1 MLNIFKNYKQKQE
14 TPYSHLSIDE
24 RIKRAMND
32 KSFSDFCKNERQQ
45 KYFDDILPIVEKIAQ
60 INVSN
65 ISYNKSLISGVNIFN
80 AKEIVKDVAKFYE
93 MIDKLDPNN
102 ISLTS
107 RLKANMRYF
116 TTKSKDKDARSYCK
130 SDKNK
135 NIKEIFVK
143 IEGRIGDTQTAIHEF
158 GHSFSDVFMIFK
170 RQQDHR
176 LAEIPTVV
184 TDNLSS
190 LFMQEKYP
198 DLQENLIEN
207 DIFRQVLNVKKAR
220 ECLMDAMIVKVM
232 CGEITYDEVM
242 NKYGNIFKQ
251 FPDILTTRLKKIE
264 TFKFYPMEESKY
276 LVPQAVSLE
285 LTEQFGKNPKLVAKQ
300 LKHLIKDNHSL
311 TEEQALQDL
320 GFPDRDKLI
329 DDYVDKFTT
338 RIKFL
343 EDKRKSLQNNNVD
356 TELFQQ

>member
-1 MLNIFKNYKQKQE
+1 MPVKS
-14 TPYSHLSIDE
+14 PYEHLSIDE
-24 RIKRAMND
+24 RIKRAMGD
-32 KSFSDFCKNERQQ
+32 KSFADFCQKERQQ
-45 KYFDDILPIVEKIAQ
+45 KYFDDMLPIVEKIAQ
-60 INVSN
+60 IDITN
-65 ISYNKSLISGVNIFN
+65 ITYDRSLIAGKNFFT
-80 AKEIVKDVAKFYE
+80 KHEIKHDVAEFYS
-93 MIDKLDPNN
+93 MIDKLSPDD

-107 RLKANMRYF
+107 RLKANMKYF

-130 SDKNK
+130 SDKDK
-135 NIKEIFVK
+135 NIKEIFVN

-158 GHSFSDVFMIFK
+158 GHSFSDVFMSFE

-176 LAEIPTVV
+176 VAEIPTVI

-207 DIFRQVLNVKKAR
+207 DIFRQVLNVTKAR

-232 CGEITYDEVM
+232 CGETSFDDVI

-251 FPDILTTRLKKIE
+251 FPDILKTRLKKIE

-276 LVPQAVSLE
+276 LVPQAISLE
-285 LTEQFGKNPKLVAKQ
+285 LAEQFDENPKLVAKQ
-300 LKHLIKDNHSL
+300 LKHLIKNNHSL

-320 GFPDRDKLI
+320 GLPERDKLI
-329 DDYVDKFTT
+329 DNYVDKFST
-338 RIKFL
+338 RMKAL
-343 EDKRKSLQNNNVD
+343 EDKKQTFQSNN
-356 TELFQQ
+356 TTI